1 MKSVTSLVTDL
12 MGTKLRTPNGEEIGV
27 VQNVMV
33 NPSDGTIIFIFLCY
47 ANFIGKVH
55 RHFAIP
61 RQQLKF
67 KQEARS
73 LYFEIEEHR
82 LMNASLFSDTTGLG
96 HLANKEFEFMY
107 QPRVAV

>member
-61 RQQLKF
+61 RQQLTF
-67 KQEARS
+67 KDKGGA
-73 LYFEIEEHR
+73 LCFEIEEHC
-82 LMNASLFSDTTGLG
+82 LVDASLFNETASLG
-96 HLANKEFEFMY
+96 RLSGSEFEFMY
-107 QPRVAV
+107 QPRLAG

>member
-1 MKSVTSLVTDL
+1 
-12 MGTKLRTPNGEEIGV
+12 MGTKLRNPNREEIGV

-67 KQEARS
+67 KQEGCA

-82 LMNASLFSDTTGLG
+82 LMNAQRFNEAGG
-96 HLANKEFEFMY
+96 AGQRPGKEFEYMY
-107 QPRVAV
+107 QPRLAG